1 MILQASAKQG
11 FVFLA
16 LRKRTTMHDTTQQ

>member
-1 MILQASAKQG
+1 MILQAAAKQG

-16 LRKRTTMHDTTQQ
+16 LRKRTTTHDTTQQ